1 MVRFPATH
9 LALLAALTLAI
20 AAVWMFGGVPESANA
35 AGAAD
40 LESGPSAPTTPVPA
54 PPDAVT
60 KPLDPPPLE
69 TFVARVRRGD
79 TLSDIFERNGIPAR
93 DLQLLIDSGPLGKRL
108 ENIFPGYEFE
118 FGRDIQAN
126 LLHLKYRP
134 SREETVE
141 FQRIGD
147 RFEASAVVKDPQDVR
162 QYRGGR
168 IERTL
173 FSACQGVGLND
184 QFATRLAE
192 IFRWDID
199 FILDVRTDDEFHVL
213 YNEQRIDNQ
222 FVGFGDIL
230 AVEFINQGETYRAVR
245 YDDGKGGIGYYT
257 PDGESMR
264 KRFLRAPLDF
274 SRISSDFNLKRI
286 HPLWKS
292 EMPHL
297 GIDYAAPTGTPV
309 KASGDGTVLTASK
322 TSSKG
327 NYIVIGHGERYQTK
341 YLHLSRFARGIEQG
355 KRVQQGQV
363 IGYVGA
369 TGWATGPHL
378 HYEFLVRGV
387 HLNPR
392 KALSTLPQTHPIS
405 PEDRVGFDSSAAL
418 LLAELDNR
426 KKSQQFASLDAA
438 R

>member
-9 LALLAALTLAI
+9 LALLAALSLSL
-20 AAVWMFGGVPESANA
+20 AAVWIFGGIPEFAS
-35 AGAAD
+35 AAD
-40 LESGPSAPTTPVPA
+40 ATESEPSVPATPVPA
-54 PPDAVT
+54 PPNAAT
-60 KPLDPPPLE
+60 KPLDPPRLE

-79 TLSDIFERNGIPAR
+79 TLSDIFDRHGVPAR

-108 ENIFPGYEFE
+108 ENIFPGYQFE
-118 FGRDIQAN
+118 FGRDSKAN
-126 LLHLKYRP
+126 LVHLKYRP

-147 RFEASAVVKDPQDVR
+147 RFEAFALVKNPENVR
-162 QYRGGR
+162 AYQHGR

-173 FSACQGVGLND
+173 FSACQGVGLDD

-199 FILDVRTDDEFHVL
+199 FILDIRKNDEFHVL
-213 YNEQRIDNQ
+213 YNEQRIDDQ

-230 AVEFINQGETYRAVR
+230 AVEFVNQGETYKAVR
-245 YDDGKGGIGYYT
+245 YDDGKGAVGFYT

-309 KASGDGTVLTASK
+309 KASGDGTVLTVSTTTA
-322 TSSKG
+322 KG
-327 NYIVIGHGERYQTK
+327 NYIVIGHGEEYQTK
-341 YLHLSRFARGIEQG
+341 YLHLSRFARGIERG
-355 KRVQQGQV
+355 KSVQQGQV

-387 HLNPR
+387 HQNPR
-392 KALSTLPQTHPIS
+392 EALSTLPQPSPIS
-405 PEDRVGFDSSAAL
+405 PEDRVSFDSSTAL
-418 LLAELDNR
+418 LLAELDSY
-426 KKSQQFASLDAA
+426 KKSQQLASLDAA

>member
-1 MVRFPATH
+1 MARFPATH
-9 LALLAALTLAI
+9 LALLAALSLTL
-20 AAVWMFGGVPESANA
+20 AAVWIFGGIPEFAR
-35 AGAAD
+35 AAD
-40 LESGPSAPTTPVPA
+40 ATESPPSAPATPVPA

-60 KPLDPPPLE
+60 KPLAPPRLD
-69 TFVARVRRGD
+69 TFTASVQPGD
-79 TLSDIFERNGIPAR
+79 TLSDIFDRHGVPAR
-93 DLQLLIDSGPLGKRL
+93 DLQLLIESGPLGKRL
-108 ENIFPGYEFE
+108 ENIFPGYRFE
-118 FGRDIQAN
+118 FGRDSKAN
-126 LLHLKYRP
+126 LVHLKYSP

-147 RFEASAVVKDPQDVR
+147 RFEAFAVVKDPENIRAYQH
-162 QYRGGR
+162 GR

-173 FSACQGVGLND
+173 FSACQGVGLDD

-199 FILDVRTDDEFHVL
+199 FILDVRKDDEFHVL
-213 YNEQRIDNQ
+213 YNEQRIDDQ

-230 AVEFINQGETYRAVR
+230 AVEFVNQGETYQAVR

-257 PDGESMR
+257 PQGESMR
-264 KRFLRAPLDF
+264 KRFLLAPLDF

-309 KASGDGTVLTASK
+309 KASGDGTILTV
-322 TSSKG
+322 SSSSSRG
-327 NYIVIGHGERYQTK
+327 NYIVIGHGEKYQTK

-378 HYEFLVRGV
+378 HYEFLVHGV
-387 HLNPR
+387 HQNPR
-392 KALSTLPQTHPIS
+392 EALAALPQPHPIGA
-405 PEDRVGFDSSAAL
+405 EDRVSFDSSTAM
-418 LLAELDNR
+418 LLAELDNY
-426 KKSQQFASLDAA
+426 KKSQQFASLDTP

>member
-1 MVRFPATH
+1 MLRFPATH
-9 LALLAALTLAI
+9 LALLAALSLSL
-20 AAVWMFGGVPESANA
+20 AAVWIFGGIPEFVSSADATESTSA
-35 AGAAD
+35 AVIATA
-40 LESGPSAPTTPVPA
+40 VPA
-54 PPDAVT
+54 PPNAAT
-60 KPLDPPPLE
+60 KPPDPPRLE
-69 TFVARVRRGD
+69 TFVAHVRRGD
-79 TLSDIFERNGIPAR
+79 TLSDIFDRNGIPAR
-93 DLQLLIDSGPLGKRL
+93 DLQLLIESGPLGRRL
-108 ENIFPGYEFE
+108 EHIFPGYRFE
-118 FGRDIQAN
+118 FGRDSKAN
-126 LLHLKYRP
+126 LVHLKYRP

-147 RFEASAVVKDPQDVR
+147 SFEAFAVVKNPENVR
-162 QYRGGR
+162 VHRHGR

-173 FSACQGVGLND
+173 FSACQGVGLDD

-199 FILDVRTDDEFHVL
+199 FILDIRKDDEFHVL
-213 YNEQRIDNQ
+213 YNEQRIDDQ

-230 AVEFINQGETYRAVR
+230 AVEFVNQGETYQAVR

-309 KASGDGTVLTASK
+309 KASGDGTVLTVST
-322 TSSKG
+322 TSAKG
-327 NYIVIGHGERYQTK
+327 NYIVIGHGEEYQTK
-341 YLHLSRFARGIEQG
+341 YLHLSRFARGIERG
-355 KRVQQGQV
+355 KRVEQGQV

-387 HLNPR
+387 HQNPR
-392 KALSTLPQTHPIS
+392 EALATLPQPNPIS
-405 PEDRVGFDSSAAL
+405 SEDRVSFDSSTAL
-418 LLAELDNR
+418 LLAELDSH
-426 KKSQQFASLDAA
+426 KKSQQLASLDAA